1 MNMIYLAE
9 DETAI
14 RETIISF
21 LSSEGYQVIGFENGD
36 ALYDQFI
43 KQSCDLVILDVNMPG
58 NNGFEITKKIRQ
70 NSIVPILLLTA
81 RDSDLDYATGI
92 NLGSDDYFT
101 KPFSAI
107 ALVMRVKALLRR
119 VEMDLKS
126 NDSNPKEIDQNG
138 DLSIN
143 RKTLEV
149 KINDQSIDLTPMEY
163 QVLCYFFDHKEK
175 AISRDELLNNVWGY
189 SKEVETRACDDTIR
203 RLRKKL
209 ELSQVQI
216 ETIWGF
222 GFKLGLKQ

>member
-1 MNMIYLAE
+1 MIYLAE

-36 ALYDQFI
+36 ALYNQFI

-119 VEMDLKS
+119 VEMDQKS

-149 KINDQSIDLTPMEY
+149 KINDLTIDLTPMEY

>member
-1 MNMIYLAE
+1 MNIIYLAE

-36 ALYDQFI
+36 ALYNQFI
-43 KQSCDLVILDVNMPG
+43 KHSCDLVILDVNMPG
-58 NNGFEITKKIRQ
+58 SNGFEITKKIRQ

-119 VEMDLKS
+119 VEMDQKS
-126 NDSNPKEIDQNG
+126 NDSNLKGIDQNG

-149 KINDQSIDLTPMEY
+149 KINEQTIDLTPMEY

-189 SKEVETRACDDTIR
+189 SKDVETRACDDTIR

-209 ELSQVQI
+209 EHSQVQI

-222 GFKLGLKQ
+222 GFKLGTK

>member
-1 MNMIYLAE
+1 MIYLAE

>member
-1 MNMIYLAE
+1 MIYLAE

-36 ALYDQFI
+36 ALYNQFI

-92 NLGSDDYFT
+92 NLGSYDYFT

-119 VEMDLKS
+119 VEMDQKS

-149 KINDQSIDLTPMEY
+149 KINDQTIDLTPMEY

>member
-1 MNMIYLAE
+1 MIYLAE

-21 LSSEGYQVIGFENGD
+21 LSSEGYHVIGFENGD

-43 KQSCDLVILDVNMPG
+43 KQACDLVILDVNMPG

-70 NSIVPILLLTA
+70 RSIVPILLLTA

-119 VEMDLKS
+119 VEMDQQA
-126 NDSNPKEIDQNG
+126 NDSNPKEIEQNG

-149 KINDQSIDLTPMEY
+149 KINDQVIDLTPMEY

-209 ELSQVQI
+209 EYSQIQI

-222 GFKLGLKQ
+222 GFKLGKKE

>member
-1 MNMIYLAE
+1 MIYLAE

-119 VEMDLKS
+119 VEMDQKS
-126 NDSNPKEIDQNG
+126 NDSTPKEIEYNG

-149 KINDQSIDLTPMEY
+149 KINDQTIDLTPMEY
-163 QVLCYFFDHKEK
+163 QVLCYFFDNKEK

-209 ELSQVQI
+209 EHSQVQI

-222 GFKLGLKQ
+222 GFKLGMK

>member
-14 RETIISF
+14 RDTIISF

-36 ALYDQFI
+36 ALYDQFT

-119 VEMDLKS
+119 VEMDQKA

-149 KINDQSIDLTPMEY
+149 KINDQTIDLTPMEY

-209 ELSQVQI
+209 EHSQVQI

-222 GFKLGLKQ
+222 GFKLGMK

>member
-1 MNMIYLAE
+1 MIYLAE

-119 VEMDLKS
+119 VEMDQKS

-149 KINDQSIDLTPMEY
+149 KINDQTIDLTPMEY

>member
-1 MNMIYLAE
+1 MNTIYIAE
-9 DETAI
+9 DEHAI

-21 LSSEGYQVIGFENGD
+21 LNSEGYYVIGFDNGD
-36 ALYDQFI
+36 ALFETFS
-43 KQSCDLVILDVNMPG
+43 KQKSDLVILDVNMPG
-58 NNGFEITKKIRQ
+58 SNGFEITKKIRQ
-70 NSIVPILLLTA
+70 MSTVPILLLTA

-119 VEMDLKS
+119 VEMDQKS
-126 NDSNPKEIDQNG
+126 TENKDEVQIE

-149 KINDQSIDLTPMEY
+149 KINHQLIELTPMEY
-163 QVLCYFFDHKEK
+163 QVLCYFFDHPEQ

-189 SKEVETRACDDTIR
+189 QKEVETRACDDTIR
-203 RLRKKL
+203 RLRKKI
-209 ELSQVQI
+209 ESSQVQI
-216 ETIWGF
+216 ETVWGF
-222 GFKLGLKQ
+222 GFKIGKKHV

>member
-1 MNMIYLAE
+1 MIYLAE

-119 VEMDLKS
+119 VEMDQKA

-149 KINDQSIDLTPMEY
+149 KINDQTIDLTPMEY

-209 ELSQVQI
+209 EHSQVQI

-222 GFKLGLKQ
+222 GFKLGMK

>member
-1 MNMIYLAE
+1 MIYLAE

-119 VEMDLKS
+119 VEMDQKS

-149 KINDQSIDLTPMEY
+149 KINDLTIDLTPMEY

>member
-1 MNMIYLAE
+1 MNIIYLAE

-36 ALYDQFI
+36 ALYEQFI
-43 KQSCDLVILDVNMPG
+43 KQSCDLIILDVNMPG

-119 VEMDLKS
+119 VEMDQKS
-126 NDSNPKEIDQNG
+126 YDSFPKDIEQNG

-149 KINDQSIDLTPMEY
+149 KVNDQSIDLTPMEY

-203 RLRKKL
+203 RLRKKI

>member
-21 LSSEGYQVIGFENGD
+21 LSSEGYHVIGFENGD

-43 KQSCDLVILDVNMPG
+43 KQACDLVILDVNMPG

-70 NSIVPILLLTA
+70 RSIVPILLLTA

-119 VEMDLKS
+119 VEMDQQA
-126 NDSNPKEIDQNG
+126 NDSNPKEIEQNG

-149 KINDQSIDLTPMEY
+149 KINDQVIDLTPMEY

-209 ELSQVQI
+209 EYSQIQI

-222 GFKLGLKQ
+222 GFKLGKKE

>member
-119 VEMDLKS
+119 VEMDQKS

-149 KINDQSIDLTPMEY
+149 KINDLTIDLTPMEY

>member
-1 MNMIYLAE
+1 MNTIYIAE
-9 DETAI
+9 DEHAI

-21 LSSEGYQVIGFENGD
+21 LNSEGYYVIGFDNGD
-36 ALYDQFI
+36 ALFETFS
-43 KQSCDLVILDVNMPG
+43 KQKSDLVILDVNMPG
-58 NNGFEITKKIRQ
+58 SNGFEITKKIRQ
-70 NSIVPILLLTA
+70 MSTVPILLLTA

-119 VEMDLKS
+119 VEMDQKS
-126 NDSNPKEIDQNG
+126 TENKDEVQIE

-149 KINDQSIDLTPMEY
+149 KINHQLIELTPMEY
-163 QVLCYFFDHKEK
+163 QVLCYFFDHPEQ

-189 SKEVETRACDDTIR
+189 QKEVETRACDDTIR
-203 RLRKKL
+203 RLRKKI
-209 ELSQVQI
+209 ESCQVQI
-216 ETIWGF
+216 ETVWGF
-222 GFKLGLKQ
+222 GFKIGKKHV

>member
-119 VEMDLKS
+119 VEMDQKS
-126 NDSNPKEIDQNG
+126 NDSTPKEIEYNG

-149 KINDQSIDLTPMEY
+149 KINDQTIDLTPMEY
-163 QVLCYFFDHKEK
+163 QVLCYFFDNKEK

-209 ELSQVQI
+209 EHSQVQI

-222 GFKLGLKQ
+222 GFKLGMK